1 MKNKIVLVLLIVVTL
16 FTITG
21 CGKKTEKI
29 SLMDYGEYK
38 NITKENIEQIEIIKY
53 TEAGTDS
60 ILVED
65 DSIISIYENLK
76 KKKLEK
82 KTNMSCDD
90 NTTVY
95 VFTLKDDSK
104 ISIEIECDWAVIGD
118 DRYILK

>member
-1 MKNKIVLVLLIVVTL
+1 MKKKIILIT
-16 FTITG
+16 FIFSTIFITTG
-21 CGKKTEKI
+21 CSKSNELV